1 MNKAPYFSLP
11 PSLPSFLKYLFGPSA
26 PGAVLGTRD
35 EPDTHPYTQELT
47 VGRGGWH
54 FTNNLLT
61 HNGMSDTNEK

>member
-35 EPDTHPYTQELT
+35 NDEPDTHPYTQELT
-47 VGRGGWH
+47 VGRGG
-54 FTNNLLT
+54 
-61 HNGMSDTNEK
+61 